1 MELGLG
7 TAQFGFD
14 YGISNEDGKVPAGK
28 VRTLLEIAYTNG
40 IRVLDTAAAYGDS
53 EQALGQAMPEDCSFR
68 VVTKLPPVKKD
79 CISEEDVSCLRETF
93 FDSLKKLRI
102 NNAAGLILHRPREL
116 ILSGGEKIYS
126 LLQSLKEERL
136 IEKIGISVYDGEE
149 IDRLFSYYD
158 FDLIQLP
165 LNVLDQRLVK
175 SGHIEKLKKRGVEI
189 HARSV
194 FLQGLLLMPL
204 EQIDPY
210 FNPIITVLKKYRA
223 FLDEHGLSPVEG
235 ALGFLRRLDGP
246 DVLLVGVTNEKQLRD
261 NIAAFKSAEALNQD
275 YSRFAVEE
283 KEMVNPQ
290 LWELRQKAST
300 FAKATADREKAQSSP
315 LSRLRER
322 GRG

>member
-14 YGISNEDGKVPAGK
+14 YGISNVDGKVPAGK
-28 VRTLLEIAYTNG
+28 VRTLLEIAHNNG

-53 EQALGQAMPEDCSFR
+53 EQALGQAMPGDKFFR
-68 VVTKLPPVKKD
+68 VVTKLPPMKKD
-79 CISEEDVSCLRETF
+79 IIGEEDVRCLRETF
-93 FDSLKKLRI
+93 FESLKKLRI
-102 NNAAGLILHRPREL
+102 NNAAGLILHRPRDL
-116 ILSGGEKIYS
+116 FITGGDSIYS
-126 LLQSLKEERL
+126 LLKSLKRDRYV
-136 IEKIGISVYDGEE
+136 EKIGISVYNGEE
-149 IDRLFSYYD
+149 IDHLVKYYD

-175 SGHIEKLKKRGVEI
+175 SGHIDKLKKGGVEI
-189 HARSV
+189 HVRSV

-204 EQIDPY
+204 DQIDPY

-235 ALGFLRRLDGP
+235 ALGFLRGLDGP

-261 NIAAFKSAEALNQD
+261 NIEAFKSAEALNQD

-290 LWELRQKAST
+290 LWKIRHKA
-300 FAKATADREKAQSSP
+300 
-315 LSRLRER
+315 
-322 GRG
+322 